1 MNVPVIAM
9 VHPIAIYWWAIRRR
23 RWAFAFG
30 PFAGVPI
37 AGGLFA
43 GGLNEH
49 QIIHESNGVDRITVN
64 KQMTA
69 TICASSER
77 PFAELFL
84 IKLIKRTVKFVLK

>member
-43 GGLNEH
+43 GGLNAALGLVCLIAPLLGFVSHVHFEGYDLF
-49 QIIHESNGVDRITVN
+49 IDSHE
-64 KQMTA
+64 
-69 TICASSER
+69 
-77 PFAELFL
+77 LL
-84 IKLIKRTVKFVLK
+84 